1 MKNSAVPSLLVL
13 LLFFCIIFSGS
24 AADATDFKKSRKA
37 HTVYFENTD
46 YELHVYKIR
55 GEKKG
60 KTVMILGGIQG
71 DEPGGFLTADSY
83 ADISLAKGSL
93 IVVPRANLPSI
104 LLQKRSVNV
113 DMNRKFADE
122 DAREYEG
129 KIVNILKE
137 LISESDCLLN
147 LHDGSGFYYPEWVS
161 EMKNPLRYGQSIIAD
176 FDTYK
181 TDNKDV
187 IDLGAMGRRA
197 VKKINENIE
206 QKDLHFR
213 FNNHRTGEKHSV
225 HKEQRK
231 SATYFAVTRCSIPAF
246 GIETNKGL
254 SVEKKVRHHQYAINA
269 FFEEFGVIP
278 EMPPLVL
285 EKPELKYM
293 VVSLNNHTPIVV
305 QKGQTINV
313 EKGSYV
319 KVSHIEA
326 NYDRGLTADF
336 IGIGRKNDLRKNIK
350 VEKDVRISAKKDYEP
365 CGSVYI
371 KASDM
376 KKEKDNFFI
385 SDKNSGDYF
394 YFQVK
399 VNGQPPFYIE
409 NKGELNLKK
418 GDFFEIVDVKTGV
431 CDPGDLEVNI
441 KGYVNDKLNNT
452 GEDRGYIVDTAEDFW
467 EKYAVGKNKNSYPVV
482 VSENGKK
489 IADMLISLDEEKDKF
504 FIVRQK
510 DKFHAVK
517 NGGNLILDSKESCF
531 LYALPGVSENKLNTG
546 FYSLEINGVK
556 NKSLHKKADLNSLI
570 EEGDLSARINLVA
583 EYDDKRKILAG
594 FNITSKE

>member
-1 MKNSAVPSLLVL
+1 MKNRTAPSLFIL
-13 LLFFCIIFSGS
+13 LLFSFIIFSGT
-24 AADATDFKKSRKA
+24 AEATGFKKSRKA

-46 YELHVYKIR
+46 YELHVYKIT
-55 GEKKG
+55 GETKG

-161 EMKNPLRYGQSIIAD
+161 DMKNPLRFGQSIIAD
-176 FDTYK
+176 FDTYE
-181 TDNKDV
+181 TDDGNV
-187 IDLGAMGRRA
+187 IDMGSVGRKV
-197 VKKINENIE
+197 VKKVNEKID
-206 QKDLHFR
+206 QKDLFFR
-213 FNNHRTGEKHSV
+213 FNNHRTGEKHSI

-269 FFEEFGVIP
+269 FFEEFGLIP

-293 VVSLNNHTPIVV
+293 VVSLNNNTPIVV
-305 QKGQTINV
+305 QKGQTLNV
-313 EKGSYV
+313 EKGSDI
-319 KVSHIEA
+319 KVIHIEA

-336 IGIGRKNDLRKNIK
+336 IGTGKKNDLRKNIK

-371 KASDM
+371 KVSDM
-376 KKEKDNFFI
+376 KKKNDNFYV
-385 SDKNSGDYF
+385 SEKNSGDYF

-399 VNGQPPFYIE
+399 VNGQPPFYVE
-409 NKGELNLKK
+409 NKGEINLNK
-418 GDFFEIVDVKTGV
+418 GDFFEIVDVRTGL

-467 EKYAVGKNKNSYPVV
+467 EKYAVGKNKNSYPVI
-482 VSENGKK
+482 VSQNSKR
-489 IADMLISLDEEKDKF
+489 IADMLISINKSREKF
-504 FIVRQK
+504 FIVKQK

-517 NGGNLILDSKESCF
+517 DGGKLVLDSKESCF
-531 LYALPGVSENKLNTG
+531 LYSVPEVYGDEMSSG
-546 FYSLEINGVK
+546 FYSVEVNGEK
-556 NKSLHKKADLNSLI
+556 NNFLYKKADLGSLV
-570 EEGDLSARINLVA
+570 GQGALSARINLIA
-583 EYDDKRKILAG
+583 EYDDERKILAG